1 MLIDAHV
8 HFWHF
13 DAAQYPWIGATQTEL
28 RRDRLPDDW
37 RAVAEPLGFEGV
49 VAVQARP
56 TLEETEWLLELAQA
70 HECIRAVVG
79 WVDLRGPALDE
90 QLEVLCD
97 HTRLVGV
104 RHLASAEP
112 ELRPAED
119 DLLMRG
125 IARLGHYDLALDL
138 LINPEQLPATT
149 EMAAHFPR
157 QRFVINHI
165 AKPNVAAGE
174 IEPWAGNLR
183 ALAEH
188 PGAFCKLSGLT
199 ARVDPA
205 GWSPE
210 QLHPWLD
217 VVLDAFGPERLMIG
231 SDWPV
236 CLPAGSYERT
246 MEIVMT
252 WMRRLPE
259 DARRGIL
266 GANCARG
273 YGLQGA
279 A

>member
-1 MLIDAHV
+1 MRLDAHV
-8 HFWHF
+8 HFWQF
-13 DAAQYPWIGATQTEL
+13 DAAQYPWIGAAQTEL
-28 RRDRLPDDW
+28 RRDWLPEDW
-37 RAVAEPLGFEGV
+37 RAVAEPLGFEGLV
-49 VAVQARP
+49 VVQARQ
-56 TLEETEWLLELAQA
+56 TFEETEWLLELADA
-70 HECIRAVVG
+70 HECIRGVVG

-104 RHLASAEP
+104 RHMPSAEP
-112 ELRPAED
+112 DVHPAQD

-125 IARLGHYDLALDL
+125 IARLGHHDLALDL
-138 LINPEQLPATT
+138 LINPEQLPAIA

-174 IEPWAGNLR
+174 MEPWATDLR

-188 PGAFCKLSGLT
+188 PGMLCKLSGLT
-199 ARVDPA
+199 ARVDRER
-205 GWSPE
+205 WSPE

-217 VVLDAFGPERLMIG
+217 VVLDAFGHERLMIG

-246 MEIVMT
+246 MAIAMA
-252 WMRRLPE
+252 WMHGLPE
-259 DARRGIL
+259 DAQRGIL
-266 GANCARG
+266 GGNCARG
-273 YGLQGA
+273 YDLE
-279 A
+279 